1 MAMTD
6 WQEIY
11 RTYSTEELQAEIAA
25 LKKLATPLTS
35 QQMGSK
41 SYTKDL
47 REIRDRLQAAIV
59 VLHPTLSQGYENNFT
74 AVPDF
79 TGVAF

>member
-25 LKKLATPLTS
+25 LKKLAVPLSS
-35 QQMGSK
+35 QQLGSK

-47 REIRDRLQAAIV
+47 KEIRDRLQAAII
-59 VLHPTLSQGYENNFT
+59 VLNPSLSQGYENNFT

-79 TGVAF
+79 SGVRF

>member
-11 RTYSTEELQAEIAA
+11 RTYSSAELQEEIIA
-25 LKKLATPLTS
+25 LKKLAIPLSS
-35 QQMGSK
+35 QQLGSK

-47 REIRDRLQAAIV
+47 REIRDRLQAATRLLTHGGV
-59 VLHPTLSQGYENNFT
+59 GSSDDYT

-79 TGVAF
+79 SGVRF